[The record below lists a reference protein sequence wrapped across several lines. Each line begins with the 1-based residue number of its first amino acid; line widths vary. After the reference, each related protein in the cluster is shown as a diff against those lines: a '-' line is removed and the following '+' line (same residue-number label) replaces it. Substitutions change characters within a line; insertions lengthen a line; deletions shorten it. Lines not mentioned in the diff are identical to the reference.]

1 MLISTERV
9 EANEMYQ
16 LGDLVQM
23 KKQHACGTNRFEVVR
38 LGMDIRIKCMGCGH
52 AVLLPRREFEKK
64 MKKLLVVANDVEQ
77 GTEPHYQATIKAPNQ
92 INF

>member
-1 MLISTERV
+1 
-9 EANEMYQ
+9 MYA

-52 AVLLPRREFEKK
+52 PVLLPRREFD
-64 MKKLLVVANDVEQ
+64 KKLKKVLTSADQVDQGVE
-77 GTEPHYQATIKAPNQ
+77 THYQVMQQGPNQ
-92 INF
+92 TNF

>member
-1 MLISTERV
+1 
-9 EANEMYQ
+9 MYT

-64 MKKLLVVANDVEQ
+64 LKKNLVPAAQVVVSD
-77 GTEPHYQATIKAPNQ
+77 EPHYQEMQQGPNQ
-92 INF
+92 TNF

>member
-1 MLISTERV
+1 
-9 EANEMYQ
+9 MYQ

-52 AVLLPRREFEKK
+52 AVLLPRREFD
-64 MKKLLVVANDVEQ
+64 KKLKKVLTTAETGEQ
-77 GTEPHYQATIKAPNQ
+77 STEPHYQVMQQGPNQ
-92 INF
+92 TNF

>member
-1 MLISTERV
+1 
-9 EANEMYQ
+9 MYA

-52 AVLLPRREFEKK
+52 AVLLSRREFEKK
-64 MKKLLVVANDVEQ
+64 QKKVLVAAADVDTT
-77 GTEPHYQATIKAPNQ
+77 TEPHYQLLSKGPNQ
-92 INF
+92 TNF

>member
-1 MLISTERV
+1 
-9 EANEMYQ
+9 MYT

-64 MKKLLVVANDVEQ
+64 LKKKLVLADQVVAAD
-77 GTEPHYQATIKAPNQ
+77 EPYYQTLQKGPNQ
-92 INF
+92 TNF